1 MQKSKVPFSK
11 RLNSARVHLGV
22 TRSLFGDHHLLTV
35 TLFDVY
41 ERVPLRV
48 TRIILERNE
57 EGDIVARPWEDL
69 KGF

>member
-22 TRSLFGDHHLLTV
+22 TRSLFGDQFLLTV

-48 TRIILERNE
+48 VRVRLEVDER
-57 EGDIVARPWEDL
+57 GDIVASPWEDL
-69 KGF
+69 KGL